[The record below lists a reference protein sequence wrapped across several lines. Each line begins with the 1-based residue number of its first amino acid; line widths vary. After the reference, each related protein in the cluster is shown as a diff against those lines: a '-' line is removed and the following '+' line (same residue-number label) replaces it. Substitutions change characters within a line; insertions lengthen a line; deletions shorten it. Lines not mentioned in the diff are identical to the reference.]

1 MIREQTRLPAFQIIK
16 HFSVIYSS
24 VVKLSEL
31 AGVLGGGGAV
41 KRLAGACLT
50 GTPSTP
56 ALALSLTA
64 EL

>member
-31 AGVLGGGGAV
+31 AGVLGGGAV